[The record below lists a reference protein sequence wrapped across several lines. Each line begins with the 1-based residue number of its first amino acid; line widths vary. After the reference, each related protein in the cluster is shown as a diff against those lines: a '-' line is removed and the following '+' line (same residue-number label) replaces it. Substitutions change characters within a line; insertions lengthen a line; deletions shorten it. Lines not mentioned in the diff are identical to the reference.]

1 MGYAYRHRKSEESA
15 NKSKKIS
22 LTQSGPLGSKLYT
35 IKPKGAFLTMNYKKL
50 ILDAFPHAFLQDVVT
65 LLFEVYRKAHAAT
78 IEEFPSQLVATRCG
92 MERYFMLERDL
103 PKLAKKHGLA
113 MNFQPN
119 ANGGWNHMEIGNTD
133 IVLTQK
139 KVRDPEELVPKA
151 IFRETL
157 AEGNEEQLTLFSTE
171 EPITPA
177 AIAAE
182 RRVFVMLLHGYAD
195 GQRERPSF
203 AHLVVPN
210 QGCTTYLARLD
221 LFAHCHAQALEAGSD
236 LEVIVPTA
244 APTIKKKAEEGTN
257 S

>member
-1 MGYAYRHRKSEESA
+1 M
-15 NKSKKIS
+15 
-22 LTQSGPLGSKLYT
+22 
-35 IKPKGAFLTMNYKKL
+35 
-50 ILDAFPHAFLQDVVT
+50 T

-78 IEEFPSQLVATRCG
+78 LEDFPSQLVPTRCG
-92 MERYFMLERDL
+92 MERYFMLERDW
-103 PKLAKKHGLA
+103 PMLAKKHGLA

-119 ANGGWNHMEIGNTD
+119 ANGGWNHVEIGNTD

-157 AEGNEEQLTLFSTE
+157 AQGNEEQLTLFPTE
-171 EPITPA
+171 EPITSAPL
-177 AIAAE
+177 AAE
-182 RRVFVMLLHGYAD
+182 SRVFVMLLHGYAE

-210 QGCTTYLARLD
+210 QGCTAYLARLD
-221 LFAHCHAQALEAGSD
+221 LFAHCQAHTLEAGSD
-236 LEVIVPTA
+236 LEVIVPTT

-257 S
+257 T